1 MADKVRAIGWM
12 QKITSYDGHTNGD
25 FYGWHNGQTVL
36 LNHHECKSSS
46 KTISGV
52 TFSADASGG
61 AGGVWT
67 DYNLFNSGGVVTQMV
82 NAADHTTSHYFG
94 HRVKESDFYNN
105 DYTYV
110 GGSQSSMVR
119 NAIGFSC
126 QNTCNGSFSDGG
138 GNAQAYLQKVGLIY
152 AHPQTFKRHV
162 YVAGDKVGGSMN
174 INSKYSN
181 NNNYWYCYRLSS
193 SDISTVNSEK
203 LVLMGMAFQF
213 KHGSKPTN
221 HTSSCTLRNL
231 RIIVGDGTGLV
242 TTPNRLLMV
251 QHALTNLYSI
261 KNGDDM
267 SISFG

>member
-12 QKITSYDGHTNGD
+12 QKITSYDGLTNGD

-193 SDISTVNSEK
+193 SDITTVK
-203 LVLMGMAFQF
+203 DQQLVLMGMAFQF

-251 QHALTNLYSI
+251 QHALTNLYSV